1 MRYRFIHAHRHEHR
15 VMCLCGALRVS
26 RSGYYDWVDRAPSA
40 RALDNA
46 TLLSAIR
53 AVHHASRS
61 RYGAVKTWRALR
73 ERGFAC
79 GRNRVAR
86 LRASAGIEARRV
98 RRFRV
103 MVEHHKTPAAAPN
116 HLDRRFEIRAANR
129 VWMGDM
135 TAIGTRAGWLYLA
148 VLLDLYSRKV
158 IGWAMSAKPDRK
170 LVADALTMAPTQ
182 REPKAGLLHHT
193 DQGIQYRAA
202 DYRELLAR
210 HRMVPSMRRK
220 GNCYDNACVES
231 FFSTL
236 KNELV
241 EGRLYDT
248 REQART
254 EIFEYIE
261 IFYNRQRLH
270 QALGYVSPAQFEAM
284 NGVA

>member
-1 MRYRFIHAHRHEHR
+1 MRYCFQ
-15 VMCLCGALRVS
+15 
-26 RSGYYDWVDRAPSA
+26 RSAP
-40 RALDNA
+40 R
-46 TLLSAIR
+46 TE
-53 AVHHASRS
+53 ASRS
-61 RYGAVKTWRALR
+61 RYGVVKTWAALR

-86 LRASAGIEARRV
+86 LRRSAGIEARRV
-98 RRFRV
+98 RRFRIR
-103 MVEHHKTPAAAPN
+103 VEHHKTPAAAPN
-116 HLDRRFEIRAANR
+116 HLDRCFEIRAANR

-148 VLLDLYSRKV
+148 VLLDLYSRKI
-158 IGWAMSAKPDRK
+158 IGWAMSAKPDCK
-170 LVADALTMAPTQ
+170 LVADALTMALTQ

-210 HRMVPSMRRK
+210 HQMVPSMSRK

-254 EIFEYIE
+254 EIFEFIE
-261 IFYNRQRLH
+261 VFYNRQRLH